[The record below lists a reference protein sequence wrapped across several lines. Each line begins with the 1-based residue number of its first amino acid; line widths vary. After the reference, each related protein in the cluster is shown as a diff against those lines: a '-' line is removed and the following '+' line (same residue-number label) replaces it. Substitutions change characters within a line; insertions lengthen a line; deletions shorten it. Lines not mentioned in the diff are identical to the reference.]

1 MSSKVA
7 HRNWRFNMTSSRQV
21 RYDNEV
27 GRVVYEP
34 VEVAQEFRKFEMD
47 TPWEL
52 FPNYREVP
60 EHLLEAAAE
69 KAAEEAGTDDKK
81 W

>member
-1 MSSKVA
+1 M
-7 HRNWRFNMTSSRQV
+7 
-21 RYDNEV
+21 
-27 GRVVYEP
+27 YEP

-52 FPNYREVP
+52 FPNFRETP

-69 KAAEEAGTDDKK
+69 KAAAEADNEEKK
-81 W
+81 

>member
-1 MSSKVA
+1 M
-7 HRNWRFNMTSSRQV
+7 QV
-21 RYDNEV
+21 RYDNEL

-60 EHLLEAAAE
+60 QHLLEAAAE
-69 KAAEEAGTDDKK
+69 KAAQEEGGDEKK
-81 W
+81 